1 VRRLAFLVS
10 FATLVALIAAG
21 GAVPRTSEA
30 HALLVRA
37 DPPVNAQVRE
47 APTVLTLYFSEAL
60 ERRFSSA
67 RVVDQTG
74 ARVDERIEFD
84 ELDAALMRVVLK
96 PVSPGFL
103 SVQWQNVSAVDG
115 HRISGSYPL
124 TVLNA
129 DGSVPAGSPAE
140 VSTSIAGDDPNA
152 GRVATKL
159 LLLLAGSMLAGALVF
174 VAMVTASLPG
184 EHGEHIRTFVEALAV
199 KLGAIALVVL
209 ALAGLGEL
217 ALQASDIGTS
227 ITGVVD
233 TRWGERWLVRNLILV
248 LPAVGLL
255 VMASAERRTAPAWL
269 SLTGVVAYFAVTSS
283 VSHAAAGGGAF
294 WAAASDFVHLLA
306 SSVWIGMLALLLVT
320 FVTVRRT
327 LPSGSR
333 YGVLALGLQRFS
345 LAATVSVALLLF
357 TGTFNSVVEIG
368 RLSDLVETGYGR
380 TLLAKL
386 LLLVP
391 LLLIAGANAFL
402 LRPQLVETEAE
413 TRTRNRQAL
422 LEHLERRLGETVR
435 WELGIAVAV
444 LAVVALLVQQT
455 PTRGRVEGPSQPAG
469 EFVQTEEAEGLAAT
483 LVVDPNEPGINTFE
497 VYLAGAVDV
506 VEEVRLEFMQPGNFL
521 GSSRLPMQLS
531 TPPSFYVG
539 QGPFLTE
546 PGDWTITINIRRRVE
561 SDLRL
566 EYPIEVPD
574 VAAPGA
580 AAGGR
585 LGGELEAP
593 FTLTAESAALL
604 LLSGAGCVVLLV
616 GSRPRPGLAGGYLG
630 WLVEEAAY
638 RLPRPRLQPV
648 LPLVVLVAVG
658 IGLGLLVSTHSDP
671 PVSEEEARR
680 ENPVP
685 ASAESIARG
694 RMLFSANCAQCHGES
709 GRGDGPLASTLSI
722 PPANLYDH
730 IPFHPDQFF
739 FGVITRG
746 LSGVMPSFEAQ
757 LSEEDRWNI
766 LNFLRDTFTEQ
777 PAVQ

>member
-1 VRRLAFLVS
+1 M
-10 FATLVALIAAG
+10 VAAAIG
-21 GAVPRTSEA
+21 LCLERSTVAEA

-47 APTVLTLYFSEAL
+47 APTVLTLYFSEPL
-60 ERRFSSA
+60 ERRFSSV
-67 RVVDQTG
+67 RVIDQTG
-74 ARVDERIEFD
+74 ARVDERVEFD
-84 ELDAALMRVVLK
+84 DADAALMRVILK

-115 HRISGSYPL
+115 HRITGSYPL

-129 DGSVPAGSPAE
+129 DGSVPAGSAPE
-140 VSTSIAGDDPNA
+140 VSEGTAGDDPNP

-159 LLLLAGSMLAGALVF
+159 LLLLGGSVLAGALVF

-184 EHGEHIRTFVEALAV
+184 EHGEHVRAFVEAIAV
-199 KLGAIALVVL
+199 KAGAIALGVLVL
-209 ALAGLGEL
+209 AGFGEL
-217 ALQASDIGTS
+217 ALQASDIGTG
-227 ITGVVD
+227 ITGVLD
-233 TRWGERWLVRNLILV
+233 TRWGERWWVRNLMLLV
-248 LPAVGLL
+248 PAVGLL
-255 VMASAERRTAPAWL
+255 VMVSAERKSGPAWL
-269 SLTGVVAYFAVTSS
+269 ALTGMVAYFAVTSS

-306 SSVWIGMLALLLVT
+306 SAVWIGMLALLLLT

-333 YGVLALGLQRFS
+333 YGVLAAGLQRFS
-345 LAATVSVALLLF
+345 LPATVSVALLLF
-357 TGTFNSVVEIG
+357 SGTFNSVVEIG
-368 RLSDLVETGYGR
+368 RISDLVETGYGR
-380 TLLAKL
+380 TLLVKL

-422 LEHLERRLGETVR
+422 LEHLEGQLGKTVR
-435 WELGIAVAV
+435 WELAIAVAV
-444 LAVVALLVQQT
+444 LAVVALLVQLT
-455 PTRGRVEGPSQPAG
+455 PTRGRVEGPSQAAG

-506 VEEVRLEFMQPGNFL
+506 VEDVRLEFAQPGNLL
-521 GSSRLPMQLS
+521 GTSRLPMQLS

-539 QGPFLTE
+539 QGPFLSE
-546 PGDWTITINIRRRVE
+546 AGDWTITINIRRRID

-566 EYPIEVPD
+566 DYPIEVPD

-580 AAGGR
+580 AGGGR
-585 LGGELEAP
+585 LGGEFEAP
-593 FTLTAESAALL
+593 FTLTTESAALL
-604 LLSGAGCVVLLV
+604 LLSGAGCVALLV

-630 WLVEEAAY
+630 WLVEEASY

-648 LPLVVLVAVG
+648 LPLVVLVVAG

-685 ASAESIARG
+685 PSAESIARG

-709 GRGDGPLASTLSI
+709 GRGDGPLAPSLSI

-730 IPFHPDQFF
+730 IPFHPDQYFF
-739 FGVITRG
+739 NVITRG

-766 LNFLRDTFTEQ
+766 LNFLRDMFTEE